1 MWLITSWINKNTGNS
16 KVTHTHTHISVINHR
31 DATLKHAKS
40 TSVLSN
46 TKPILASALQLWGG
60 GTEPKNNNKMNQLQS
75 LGVKYSSVV
84 LIIQWRTHTSLVW
97 EWETAA
103 SRTTAHVMWST
114 ISARCSR
121 STAEKSTLR
130 WVYTAERWRTSS
142 CTCESHWGPSHHPR
156 ERGTDAE
163 RQKETA
169 WADIWFL
176 FDAKSMLLYM

>member
-16 KVTHTHTHISVINHR
+16 KETHTHTSVINQH

-40 TSVLSN
+40 TSVLLN

-60 GTEPKNNNKMNQLQS
+60 GTEPKKKQNEPIAITRCEVQF
-75 LGVKYSSVV
+75 SSPDYTVV
-84 LIIQWRTHTSLVW
+84 NTHISLVW

-103 SRTTAHVMWST
+103 SRTTANVMCST

-163 RQKETA
+163 RQKETT
-169 WADIWFL
+169 WADILFL
-176 FDAKSMLLYM
+176 FDTKSMLLYM